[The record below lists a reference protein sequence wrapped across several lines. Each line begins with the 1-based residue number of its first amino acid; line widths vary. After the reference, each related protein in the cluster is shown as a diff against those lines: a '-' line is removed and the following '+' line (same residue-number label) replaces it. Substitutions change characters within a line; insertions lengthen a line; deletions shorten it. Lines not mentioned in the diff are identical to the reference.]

1 MTFETLRKAVVY
13 GTVLASYNVE
23 AFSLE
28 RMRTLT
34 PKEIEHRYNAI
45 KAISH
50 FEVAP

>member
-1 MTFETLRKAVVY
+1 VTFETLRKAVVY

-34 PKEIEHRYNAI
+34 SKEIEHRYNII

-50 FEVAP
+50 FEVSP